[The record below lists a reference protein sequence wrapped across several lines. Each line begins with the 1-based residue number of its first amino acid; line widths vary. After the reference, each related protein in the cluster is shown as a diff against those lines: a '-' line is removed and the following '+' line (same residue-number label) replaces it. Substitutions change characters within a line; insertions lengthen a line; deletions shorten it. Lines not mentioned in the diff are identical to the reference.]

1 VLIQIAEQQRL
12 YESVDDDD
20 DVCDVTCINE
30 SHIGS
35 VTIKSILAGLHYAR
49 PME

>member
-1 VLIQIAEQQRL
+1 MLIQIAEQQRL

-30 SHIGS
+30 SHTGS